1 MYTDEENTPVR
12 FFKCCDLYKDGEFV
26 QEFHCIK
33 DACRFAAENY
43 GASVSYLQKHKIDKE
58 RNIEIKNIK

>member
-1 MYTDEENTPVR
+1 MYGDEENSPVR

-26 QEFHCIK
+26 QEFHSIK
-33 DACRFAAENY
+33 DACRYAAEHY
-43 GASVSYLQKHKIDKE
+43 GASISTLQRKKIDKE